1 MAFFDDL
8 GKKISDAGQS
18 TIQKTKD
25 LADTAKYTSQISD
38 EEKNIKTNYALIGEL
53 YYEEIKDQPGDA
65 YAQYVEKITESKNKI
80 NEYKN
85 KIEEMKGRGKCP
97 NCGASVA
104 LDDVFCAS
112 CGQKMEKSE
121 GQTENCES
129 ACPKCGNK
137 LTPGAAFCIHC
148 GNKIEVMETVKEN

>member
-53 YYEEIKDQPGDA
+53 YYEEMKDQPGDA

-97 NCGASVA
+97 NCGASGSGRCV
-104 LDDVFCAS
+104 LC
-112 CGQKMEKSE
+112 
-121 GQTENCES
+121 
-129 ACPKCGNK
+129 K
-137 LTPGAAFCIHC
+137 LRTKNG
-148 GNKIEVMETVKEN
+148 KE

>member
-1 MAFFDDL
+1 
-8 GKKISDAGQS
+8 
-18 TIQKTKD
+18 
-25 LADTAKYTSQISD
+25 
-38 EEKNIKTNYALIGEL
+38 
-53 YYEEIKDQPGDA
+53 
-65 YAQYVEKITESKNKI
+65 
-80 NEYKN
+80 
-85 KIEEMKGRGKCP
+85 MKGRGKCP

-148 GNKIEVMETVKEN
+148 GNKIEVMETAKEN